1 MVNTLF
7 KNGFS
12 QEQEFEADVTAVRF
26 LGNAGYD
33 PAALARML
41 EILETIQPVHPGGFN
56 TTHPPPADRL
66 ANLKKFVLTGQGGK
80 TRIYRDYR
88 FTFFHDRIKQARAKS
103 RVKNK
108 GTQW

>member
-12 QEQEFEADVTAVRF
+12 QEQEFEADITAVGL

-41 EILETIQPVHPGGFN
+41 EILETIQPLQPGGFN
-56 TTHPPPADRL
+56 TTHPPPAERL
-66 ANLKKFVLTGQGGK
+66 ANLKKLVLTGEGGK

-88 FTFFHDRIKQARAKS
+88 FAFFHDRI
-103 RVKNK
+103 
-108 GTQW
+108 TQTR